1 MWALFEG
8 SIQNVL
14 LQKNLAR
21 LLGTSSFNP
30 SKVCIPI
37 HVSRF
42 IFPRFLFW
50 VKLWIGEI
58 LHHLALQKTNSL
70 DPEARKT
77 RDFFFEKEMNLNQSF
92 MALGSKSQS
101 SLQGLSISDWDLVYP
116 LPYKINHSCSY
127 TLED

>member
-42 IFPRFLFW
+42 IFPIFLFW

-70 DPEARKT
+70 DPEARKA

-92 MALGSKSQS
+92 MALGS
-101 SLQGLSISDWDLVYP
+101 IYP
-116 LPYKINHSCSY
+116 GRLTAGTYKHQHNQPFFPRNMI
-127 TLED
+127 